1 MPGKSMTKLIAMV
14 AALGVGGCSFIGVR
28 GPPSPLPEHGMVTC
42 SDSNVAPI
50 VDSVV
55 AAIGVLALVAAAG
68 PCNSDACTG
77 NAGDGQ
83 GIGTRGLLV
92 VTGVALAP
100 FGISALYGYSRV
112 SNCNEANRTQARR
125 EVAEDTTRT
134 AALPPTTP
142 APSSKPPQQPPHSV
156 VPGVYALACATECAD
171 ELAQLTTYRDATGTI
186 AIVTVQ
192 GSPQRCDH
200 PPLRFLGPDGV
211 QRAEIPMQP
220 VVPGSFEAKR
230 FDDISTG
237 QIGNLTKAET
247 AFCRDVKH

>member
-1 MPGKSMTKLIAMV
+1 MTKLIAMFTACSV
-14 AALGVGGCSFIGVR
+14 GCSWIGVH
-28 GPPSPLPEHGMVTC
+28 GPPSPLPEHGKVTC
-42 SDSNVAPI
+42 SDSYVAPI

-55 AAIGVLALVAAAG
+55 TAVAGVLAVVNQRR
-68 PCNSDACTG
+68 PCLDCQDYKNFDLGA
-77 NAGDGQ
+77 
-83 GIGTRGLLV
+83 III
-92 VTGVALAP
+92 GVALP
-100 FGISALYGYSRV
+100 FGISAIYGYSKV
-112 SNCNEANRTQARR
+112 SSCNEANGPQAPR
-125 EVAEDTTRT
+125 EVAEDRTTTAT

-142 APSSKPPQQPPHSV
+142 TPSTKPPEQPPQSA

-171 ELAQLTTYRDATGTI
+171 ELAQLTTYRDATGAI

-200 PPLRFLGPDGV
+200 PPLRFLGPEGV
-211 QRAEIPMQP
+211 QRAVIPMQP
-220 VVPGSFEAKR
+220 VVPGSLEAKR